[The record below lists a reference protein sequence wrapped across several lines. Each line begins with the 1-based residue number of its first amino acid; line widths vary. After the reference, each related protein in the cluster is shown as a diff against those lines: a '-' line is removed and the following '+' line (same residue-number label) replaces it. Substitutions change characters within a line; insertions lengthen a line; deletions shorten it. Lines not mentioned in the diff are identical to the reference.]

1 MKATSKTK
9 VKPMTSLRSDV
20 DAERFVDSAD
30 LSTYDLTGFKPMRF
44 EFEPKAAALNMRL
57 PQNLLDALKSK
68 AKAKGVPYTRY
79 VRLLLENDVAGVEA
93 SAG

>member
-1 MKATSKTK
+1 MKTTSKPK
-9 VKPMTSLRSDV
+9 VKAMPSLKSDV
-20 DAERFVDSAD
+20 DASRFVDSAD

-68 AKAKGVPYTRY
+68 AKAKGIPYTRY
-79 VRLLLENDVAGVEA
+79 VRLLLESDVAG
-93 SAG
+93 